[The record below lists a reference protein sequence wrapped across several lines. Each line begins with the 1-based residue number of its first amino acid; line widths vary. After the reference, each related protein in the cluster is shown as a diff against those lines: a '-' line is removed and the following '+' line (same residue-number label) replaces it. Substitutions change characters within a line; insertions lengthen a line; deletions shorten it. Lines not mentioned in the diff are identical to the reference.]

1 MQWGFKT
8 RCRPQANRVSGVDPV
23 SWTPHRMCRPL
34 GSVLDA
40 YDNAMVEGFFAA
52 LERDGVIGKID
63 KAASRQRARI
73 MTG

>member
-1 MQWGFKT
+1 
-8 RCRPQANRVSGVDPV
+8 
-23 SWTPHRMCRPL
+23 MCRPL
-34 GSVLDA
+34 GSVRDA
-40 YDNAMVEGFFAA
+40 YDHAMVEGFFAA